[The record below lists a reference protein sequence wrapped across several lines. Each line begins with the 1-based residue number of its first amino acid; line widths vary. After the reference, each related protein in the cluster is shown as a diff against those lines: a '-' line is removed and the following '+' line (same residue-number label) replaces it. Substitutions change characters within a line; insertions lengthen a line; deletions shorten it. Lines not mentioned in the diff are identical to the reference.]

1 MANEALR
8 LIGSSS
14 ADRGAEGGSDELDL
28 RELWRAVWRRKFVLL
43 ATISVITGAA
53 YAYIAQQTPLY
64 TAQTLIQVQTR
75 DAPVLQAPGVVED
88 LVGDPASGLR
98 AGVMESEI
106 QFLTSPGFLRHMVEQ
121 LDLVKDPEFNS
132 ALRADAGQPSVLALL
147 NPLRYVPARW
157 LAALR
162 GQQGAGSAPAVDPA
176 MLELNRVVGAF
187 GSRLEILQVNGSYV
201 MSLAFLAEDPAKA
214 ARIANAMADE
224 YLVSQVEAKFQ
235 AAERATE
242 WLGKRIQE
250 LRGEVLEAEAKIVE
264 YRSRNNLVDTADGN
278 QASLQFFQLNS
289 QMALAQAERAGAEA
303 RLSQARAMLQ
313 AEGGMQAAAA
323 VLNSP
328 VMADLRSQELEL
340 TRRVSELSADIGER
354 HPQMVTTRGELANVR
369 EKMQDEVQ
377 RIISDLTNEVAVARA
392 REQEL
397 QNHMAALQGDAAN
410 LDLAEVEL
418 RDLTMEA
425 DANRQMF
432 ATFLTRFREIV
443 EQQELQEADAKI
455 MSAATVPVG
464 PSYPKTT
471 FVTLIAFAG
480 SLVLGGLLVF
490 VVERWDAGYGFRSA
504 DEIQAALGLRAL
516 ALVPDL
522 SRRETNGASAEDYIV
537 QKPNSSYA
545 EALQRV
551 RTSLFL
557 ADGERPPKTVLVT
570 SSVPLEGKSAI
581 AVSLARQSARS
592 GLKVILVD
600 ADLRRPRLHE
610 VLGLANQNGLS
621 EVLTGRVSP
630 EAAIKHDERSGLDFL
645 PAGVGVVSPPDLLR
659 SSTMRILLEEM
670 AAYYDLVVLDSPPV
684 GAVSDGLTLAGIVDK
699 SLYVIRWEQTP
710 RNVVLAGMGQMFEAG
725 AEIAGVV
732 LSRVDVKKHA
742 RYGYADSGCYRGNY
756 SKYYV
761 N

>member
-8 LIGSSS
+8 LIGSS
-14 ADRGAEGGSDELDL
+14 AGRGAEQRSDDLNL
-28 RELWRAVWRRKFVLL
+28 RELWRAIVRRKFVLL
-43 ATISVITGAA
+43 STILVITGAT
-53 YAYIAQQTPLY
+53 YAFISQQTPLY
-64 TAQTLIQVQTR
+64 TGQTLIQIQTR
-75 DAPVLQAPGVVED
+75 DAQVIQVAGVVEE
-88 LVGDPASGLR
+88 LVADPAT
-98 AGVMESEI
+98 MQSEI
-106 QFLTSPGFLRHMVEQ
+106 QFLLSPAFLRRMVEQ
-121 LDLVKDPEFNS
+121 LNLVEDPEFNS
-132 ALRADAGQPSVLALL
+132 ALRADAGPSVLELL
-147 NPLRYVPARW
+147 NPMRYVPESW
-157 LAALR
+157 LAAVSV
-162 GQQGAGSAPAVDPA
+162 QQESSTPAVDPA
-176 MLELNRVVGAF
+176 QLELNRVVSAF
-187 GSRLEILQVNGSYV
+187 GSGLEVLQIGGSYV
-201 MSLAFLAEDPAKA
+201 IALSFWSEDPTKA
-214 ARIANAMADE
+214 AMIVNAIADE

-264 YRSRNNLVDTADGN
+264 YRSRNNLVNTDNSNPAT
-278 QASLQFFQLNS
+278 LQFFQLNS
-289 QMALAQAERAGAEA
+289 QLALAQAERAAAEA
-303 RLSQARAMLQ
+303 RLSQARAMLD
-313 AEGGMQAAAA
+313 ADGGVQAAAL
-323 VLNSP
+323 VMHSP
-328 VMADLRSQELEL
+328 VMADLRSQELQL
-340 TRRVSELSADIGER
+340 IRRISELSSEMGER
-354 HPQMVTTRGELANVR
+354 HPQMVTTRGELATVR

-377 RIISDLTNEVAVARA
+377 RIISELTNEVTVTRA
-392 REQEL
+392 REREL
-397 QNHMAALQGDAAN
+397 QKHMASLQSDAAN

-425 DANRQMF
+425 DANRQLF
-432 ATFLTRFREIV
+432 ATFLTRFREII
-443 EQQELQEADAKI
+443 EQQELQEADAKV
-455 MSAATVPVG
+455 MSAASVPVA
-464 PSYPKTT
+464 PTYPQ
-471 FVTLIAFAG
+471 VTLVTMIALAA
-480 SLVLGGLLVF
+480 SVVLGTLLVF
-490 VVERWDAGYGFRSA
+490 VVERWDSGYGFRSA
-504 DEIQAALGLRAL
+504 DEIQSALGLRAL

-545 EALQRV
+545 EALQRI

-610 VLGLANQNGLS
+610 ILGLANQNGVS

-630 EAAIKHDERSGLDFL
+630 EVAIKHDERSGLDFL
-645 PAGVGVVSPPDLLR
+645 PAGVGVVSPPDLFR
-659 SSTMRILLEEM
+659 TSTMRILLEEM
-670 AAYYDLVVLDSPPV
+670 GAYYDLVILDSPPV

-710 RNVVLAGMGQMFEAG
+710 RNVVLAGMRQMFEAG
-725 AEIAGVV
+725 ADIAGVV

-742 RYGYADSGCYRGNY
+742 RYGYADSGYYRGSY
-756 SKYYV
+756 TKYYV